1 MFILSKRN
9 IMFRTPDGAQTHF
22 VRRDFVGEVPDWVGK
37 TKYFKQLVADGVIAV
52 PASTKDADVQLAAES
67 APVMYPDSED
77 AKENE
82 QNADSEDAK
91 ELAEKAKT
99 SRKRKAE

>member
-22 VRRDFVGEVPDWVGK
+22 VRRDFVGDVPDWVGK

-52 PASTKDADVQLAAES
+52 PASTKDADVQPAAES
-67 APVMYPDSED
+67 APVMYPDAED
-77 AKENE
+77 AKETE
-82 QNADSEDAK
+82 QNADAEDAT

>member
-52 PASTKDADVQLAAES
+52 PASTKDADVQPAAES
-67 APVMYPDSED
+67 APVMYPDSVD
-77 AKENE
+77 ATETE
-82 QNADSEDAK
+82 QNADSVDATESEK
-91 ELAEKAKT
+91 KAKT

>member
-52 PASTKDADVQLAAES
+52 PASTKDADVQPVAES
-67 APVMYPDSED
+67 APVMYPNSED
-77 AKENE
+77 VAETE
-82 QNADSEDAK
+82 QNADAK
-91 ELAEKAKT
+91 DVAETAEKTKT
-99 SRKRKAE
+99 SRKSKAE

>member
-67 APVMYPDSED
+67 APVMYPDAED

-82 QNADSEDAK
+82 QNADSEDAT